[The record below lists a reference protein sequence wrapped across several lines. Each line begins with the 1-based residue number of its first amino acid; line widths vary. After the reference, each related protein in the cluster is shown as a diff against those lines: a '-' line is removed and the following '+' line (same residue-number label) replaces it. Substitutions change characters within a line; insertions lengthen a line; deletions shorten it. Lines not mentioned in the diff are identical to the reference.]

1 MVKKLPFEEFKAVY
15 DKVPRLCVE
24 LVIQNNP
31 GILLTK
37 RDIEPAKGY
46 WHLPGG
52 TLLKGESVAE
62 AADRI
67 ALEELGS
74 TIVLKDLLGYIEYSS
89 EMAIGQSVSLVF
101 LTELTSDRITLNE
114 QAAEFQYFT
123 SLPENTIL
131 ETKKFLEQ
139 KVLK

>member
-1 MVKKLPFEEFKAVY
+1 MVKKLPYQEFLAIY

-24 LVIQNNP
+24 LVLQNDQ

-37 RDIEPAKGY
+37 RAIEPAKGY

-62 AADRI
+62 AGVRI
-67 ALEELGS
+67 AAEELGS
-74 TIVLKDLLGYIEYSS
+74 EIEMQDLLGFIEYTP
-89 EMAIGQSVSLVF
+89 EMSAGQGVSLVF
-101 LTELTSDRITLNE
+101 QASLKSIKITLNE
-114 QAAEFQYFT
+114 QASEFEYFNP
-123 SLPENTIL
+123 LPEDTIK